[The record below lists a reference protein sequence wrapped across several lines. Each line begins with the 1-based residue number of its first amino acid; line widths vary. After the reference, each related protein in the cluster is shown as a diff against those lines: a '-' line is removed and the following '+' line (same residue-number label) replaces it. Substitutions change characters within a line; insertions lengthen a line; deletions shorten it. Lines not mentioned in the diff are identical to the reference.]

1 MRASLLVF
9 FVIPLV
15 LAVQYAEAQDSET
28 RQAEQRLVEMT
39 FDGQGN
45 ANVRH
50 VAAPSDSQAG
60 MALIPGDARNLS
72 VADQSGRPQLV
83 VSDGRTVTIMP
94 SESHTIVTY
103 DLNDAAVL
111 INGMWTIEFRYP
123 ETTTFL
129 FPEEVDLVFIND
141 GPLRFEDAEGFNCH
155 GCQLTLKYA
164 TDEPRNLMP
173 ASWEEQEFMVE
184 VRTFAE
190 IEDFGFSQPSKEISF
205 SSDWDGRF
213 VTVVIPQELLW
224 GPYAVFQDD
233 KTIPFNDYTSN
244 GTHVWVNMKPDA
256 SGTITIVG
264 TTVVPEFSIVAPLAA
279 GFLAVLAVP
288 LIRKATL
295 R

>member
-1 MRASLLVF
+1 MRTSFFVF

-15 LAVQYAEAQDSET
+15 LAVQYAEAQDSGS
-28 RQAEQRLVEMT
+28 QPADQRLVEMT
-39 FDGQGN
+39 FDRQGN
-45 ANVRH
+45 AHVRH
-50 VAAPSDSQAG
+50 VAAPSDIQTHI
-60 MALIPGDARNLS
+60 ALIPGDARNIS
-72 VADQSGRPQLV
+72 VADQSGRLQLV
-83 VSDGRTVTIMP
+83 VSDGNIVTIMP

-103 DLNDAAVL
+103 GLNDAAVL
-111 INGMWTIEFRYP
+111 INGMWTIEFLYL

-155 GCQLTLKYA
+155 GCQLALKFA

-173 ASWEEQEFMVE
+173 ASWEGQEFMVE

-190 IEDFGFSQPSKEISF
+190 IENFEFSQPSKEISF
-205 SSDWDGRF
+205 RSDWNGRF
-213 VTVVIPQELLW
+213 VTAVIPQELLW
-224 GPYAVFQDD
+224 GPYAVLLDE
-233 KTIPFNDYTSN
+233 KTIPFNEYISN

-264 TTVVPEFSIVAPLAA
+264 TTVVPEFSVVAPLAV

-288 LIRKATL
+288 LIRRTTL